1 MNVLFEFAR
10 NGLWEE
16 VWEEVR
22 NDCPFINE
30 NELVQACDP
39 QTGKT
44 LLHFAVE
51 QLLNEVVEDLVA
63 VWQINVH
70 VRDYGGRTALDLA
83 RRLKEKNPSQGFF
96 LDEMISLIQEAGLR
110 QPAY

>member
-1 MNVLFEFAR
+1 MIIVFEFAR
-10 NGLWEE
+10 NGLWDD
-16 VWEEVR
+16 VWEEIKS
-22 NDCPFINE
+22 DCLFINQ
-30 NELVQACDP
+30 NELVHACDP

-51 QLLNEVVEDLVA
+51 QFICEAVEDLVA

-70 VRDYGGRTALDLA
+70 VRDYAGRTALDLA
-83 RRLKEKNPSQGFF
+83 QWLKEKNPSQGFF
-96 LDEMISLIQEAGLR
+96 LDEMIALMQEAGQR

>member
-16 VWEEVR
+16 VWEEIR
-22 NDCPFINE
+22 NECPFIDK
-30 NELVQACDP
+30 NELVHALDP

-51 QLLNEVVEDLVA
+51 QFLTEAIEDLVA

-70 VRDYGGRTALDLA
+70 VRDYAGRTALDLA
-83 RRLKEKNPSQGFF
+83 RRLKEKDPSRGYF
-96 LDEMISLIQEAGLR
+96 LEEMIALMQEAGLR